1 MADHQEDEDL
11 KLALKMSMQHNPPEP
26 KRSKPIEE
34 TGSGSQ
40 FGGSSGESPEA
51 KSRRLQREIMAAAAE
66 KRMMVFPKS
75 PPAQAKPRALASP
88 ITVGEEPVKFDKELG
103 SGDGDGVGVDS
114 SGKKLS
120 PEDSAQLFT
129 MVFGNDVSRSILAQ
143 WTNQG
148 IRFSPDPETTIG
160 LVQHEGGPCGV
171 LAALQAYVLKYLLY
185 FPDDI
190 DKSSENRYVASDSFS
205 SVLEEA
211 KTRALVRS
219 MCEILFMCGNNN
231 RAVIASFSNPDD
243 SITNQKEEAM
253 GGRLPIES
261 ASDLQKILRFETFT
275 SQSNALNKLEGAI
288 TSFQSGM
295 GALLFL
301 ISALLSRGLDTV
313 QTDRD
318 DPDLPLV
325 TAPFGHASQE
335 IVNLLLCGEA
345 VPNVFDGRMD
355 LGGGMFL
362 KGISKNVEVGFLT
375 LLESLNFCKVG
386 QNLKCPRWPIWV
398 IGSESH
404 YTVLFALDP
413 SVQEENELEL
423 RESQIRRAFDARDQ
437 SGGGGFISVEAFHQV
452 VQETNIR
459 LPTEK
464 MNDISATGF
473 IVWSELW
480 QVILELDRNL
490 GGIKDSTG
498 MMGKKVFD
506 IFHFNGIAK
515 SDLNGGGQAM
525 AVEGGTMVPMQRPR
539 LTKLNVSV
547 PPKWT
552 PEEYMSCAMPSSSSG
567 KDSEVNQPKP
577 VQHAPLVDCIR
588 TRWSRAACSWT
599 GDPPTVVVGKPR
611 SLALLQ
617 VRWNPC
623 SYFAS
628 HTRPSNPPDLR
639 SVVYSS
645 SNLKSSSESGM
656 VSSMFFS
663 NSFGVFLGFPLT
675 FCSYQLCSD
684 LQWRSW
690 FSFARML
697 PLKSIGSMILL
708 FELTQFRYPC
718 LGFVYLIVKLC
729 LLHYEASLHLSCFSF
744 IKLLEVMIFYNL
756 LYHLFSLCLEIYY
769 HI

>member
-1 MADHQEDEDL
+1 MANHQDDEDL
-11 KLALKMSMQHNPPEP
+11 ELALKMSMQYNPPEA

-34 TGSGSQ
+34 TGSGS
-40 FGGSSGESPEA
+40 GESPEA
-51 KSRRLQREIMAAAAE
+51 KTRRLQREIMAAAAE
-66 KRMMVFPKS
+66 KRMLSLPKT
-75 PPAQAKPRALASP
+75 PPKPRALASP
-88 ITVGEEPVKFDKELG
+88 ITVADSCKGIG
-103 SGDGDGVGVDS
+103 SGGGLE
-114 SGKKLS
+114 LS
-120 PEDSAQLFT
+120 PEESNQLFT
-129 MVFGNDVSRSILAQ
+129 MVFGNEVSKSILAQ

-171 LAALQAYVLKYLLY
+171 LAALQAFVLKYLLY

-190 DKSSENRYVASDSFS
+190 GKDSPSLGVKTSKNPYVASHSFS
-205 SVLEEA
+205 SIPEEA

-231 RAVIASFSNPDD
+231 RAVVASFLNSEDLN
-243 SITNQKEEAM
+243 TNQKDEVMAA
-253 GGRLPIES
+253 GLPIES

-275 SQSNALNKLEGAI
+275 TQSSALSKIEGTI
-288 TSFQSGM
+288 TAFQSRV

-313 QTDRD
+313 QNDRD
-318 DPDLPLV
+318 DPNLPLV

-355 LGGGMFL
+355 FGGGMFL

-386 QNLKCPRWPIWV
+386 QNLKSPKWPIWV
-398 IGSESH
+398 VGSESH

-413 SVQEENELEL
+413 AVQEENELEL
-423 RESQIRRAFDARDQ
+423 RECQIRRAFDARDQ

-464 MNDISATGF
+464 MNEICAMGF

-480 QVILELDRNL
+480 QVILELDRDL
-490 GGIKDSTG
+490 GGIKDSSG

-506 IFHFNGIAK
+506 VYHFNGIAK
-515 SDLNGGGQAM
+515 SDINGGVQAM
-525 AVEGGTMVPMQRPR
+525 AVEGGTVPMQRPR

-552 PEEYMSCAMPSSSSG
+552 PEEYMTCAASSSSD

-577 VQHAPLVDCIR
+577 AQHAPLVDCIR
-588 TRWSRAACSWT
+588 TRWSRATCSWA
-599 GDPPTVVVGKPR
+599 GDPP
-611 SLALLQ
+611 
-617 VRWNPC
+617 
-623 SYFAS
+623 
-628 HTRPSNPPDLR
+628 
-639 SVVYSS
+639 
-645 SNLKSSSESGM
+645 
-656 VSSMFFS
+656 
-663 NSFGVFLGFPLT
+663 
-675 FCSYQLCSD
+675 
-684 LQWRSW
+684 
-690 FSFARML
+690 
-697 PLKSIGSMILL
+697 SI
-708 FELTQFRYPC
+708 
-718 LGFVYLIVKLC
+718 V
-729 LLHYEASLHLSCFSF
+729 
-744 IKLLEVMIFYNL
+744 
-756 LYHLFSLCLEIYY
+756 
-769 HI
+769 